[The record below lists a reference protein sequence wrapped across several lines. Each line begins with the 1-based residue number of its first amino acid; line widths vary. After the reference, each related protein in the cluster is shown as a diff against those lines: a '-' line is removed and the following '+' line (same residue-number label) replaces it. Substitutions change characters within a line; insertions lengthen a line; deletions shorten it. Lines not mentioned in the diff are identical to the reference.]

1 MTKTTMTA
9 MAVLLA
15 GFGASLTAQDPQE
28 MARRREIEL
37 TQAMART
44 AVEARITPGA
54 PYSAEAVTESTQQLA
69 DGNRIVKK
77 TVTRIFRDSE
87 GRTRREQ
94 LAANGVDVQTVNIS
108 DPIAQSTFVLVP
120 ADHTAF
126 RNGVVIATPR
136 GVATATVAA
145 GGSGV
150 VTAARSADGL
160 VRVEARENS
169 EGDRK
174 AAVEAAAAG
183 ARSGG
188 AGGGQA
194 VAVGG
199 ARGRGGFD
207 GAMLPSKVPGP
218 GDPGVREDLGQ
229 QTIEGVVATGT
240 RVTTTIAAGA
250 IGNEQ
255 PIKIVS
261 EQWFS
266 PELQVL
272 VLTKHSDPRTG
283 ETSYRLT
290 NIVRGEQARSLF
302 EVPPDYTLKDSVIRR
317 DMR

>member
-9 MAVLLA
+9 MAVMLA

-108 DPIAQSTFVLVP
+108 DPIAQSTFVLIP

-126 RNGVVIATPR
+126 RNAVFIATPR
-136 GVATATVAA
+136 GVATATVAP

-150 VTAARSADGL
+150 VTAATSADGS

-169 EGDRK
+169 EGERK

-188 AGGGQA
+188 AGGSQA
-194 VAVGG
+194 VAVGS

-207 GAMLPSKVPGP
+207 GATLPARVP

-229 QTIEGVVATGT
+229 QTIEGVMATGT
-240 RVTTTIAAGA
+240 RVITTIAAGA

-266 PELQVL
+266 PELKVL
-272 VLTKHSDPRTG
+272 VVTKHSDPRTG

-290 NIVRGEQARSLF
+290 NIVRSEQARSLF